1 MKIITLCLAT
11 VFAGLAAGSA
21 LAAEGKL
28 NFIGKVVNASCKLEG
43 VSDSGV
49 IGVSMGAIPLSRL
62 KNSQSGTGPAVGIDI
77 RVKDCEKG
85 TYYIVV
91 DGPSPA
97 GTPENRVLA
106 LDGSG
111 KPASN
116 VGILLTD
123 RTGTPLSLDGR
134 RLRNLQAERLLL
146 HLGQSPRRSRR
157 RQCDGPIYHYAG
169 IASRSGM
176 KLQGS
181 PHENTAGGSALR
193 SDLSGLRRDHH

>member
-106 LDGSG
+106 LDGSV

-123 RTGTPLSLDGR
+123 RTGTPLSLD
-134 RLRNLQAERLLL
+134 ERLDPQ
-146 HLGQSPRRSRR
+146 HDPRIEIPV
-157 RQCDGPIYHYAG
+157 D
-169 IASRSGM
+169 
-176 KLQGS
+176 
-181 PHENTAGGSALR
+181 GGSGTFRLNAFYYTWDKTHADPGDGNATAR
-193 SDLSGLRRDHH
+193 FTIMQE

>member
-85 TYYIVV
+85 TYYIV
-91 DGPSPA
+91 
-97 GTPENRVLA
+97 

-123 RTGTPLSLDGR
+123 RTRTPLSLD
-134 RLRNLQAERLLL
+134 ERLDPQ
-146 HLGQSPRRSRR
+146 HDPRIEISV
-157 RQCDGPIYHYAG
+157 D
-169 IASRSGM
+169 
-176 KLQGS
+176 
-181 PHENTAGGSALR
+181 GGSGTFRLNAFYYTWDKAHADPGDGNATAR
-193 SDLSGLRRDHH
+193 FTIMQE

>member
-123 RTGTPLSLDGR
+123 RTGTPLSLD
-134 RLRNLQAERLLL
+134 ERLDPQ
-146 HLGQSPRRSRR
+146 HDPRIEISV
-157 RQCDGPIYHYAG
+157 D
-169 IASRSGM
+169 
-176 KLQGS
+176 
-181 PHENTAGGSALR
+181 GGSGTFRLNAFYYTR
-193 SDLSGLRRDHH
+193 DKAHMDLATATRRPGLPLCRNSFPVRDETST

>member
-97 GTPENRVLA
+97 DTPENRVLA
-106 LDGSG
+106 LDEGHVE
-111 KPASN
+111 A
-116 VGILLTD
+116 
-123 RTGTPLSLDGR
+123 
-134 RLRNLQAERLLL
+134 
-146 HLGQSPRRSRR
+146 
-157 RQCDGPIYHYAG
+157 RQFARMVQETLEFRYKDIYN
-169 IASRSGM
+169 
-176 KLQGS
+176 
-181 PHENTAGGSALR
+181 P
-193 SDLSGLRRDHH
+193 

>member
-1 MKIITLCLAT
+1 
-11 VFAGLAAGSA
+11 
-21 LAAEGKL
+21 
-28 NFIGKVVNASCKLEG
+28 

-49 IGVSMGAIPLSRL
+49 INVSMGAIPLSRL

-97 GTPENRVLA
+97 GMPEHRVLA

-123 RTGTPLSLDGR
+123 RTGTRSASMNASI
-134 RLRNLQAERLLL
+134 RNTIPA
-146 HLGQSPRRSRR
+146 
-157 RQCDGPIYHYAG
+157 
-169 IASRSGM
+169 
-176 KLQGS
+176 
-181 PHENTAGGSALR
+181 
-193 SDLSGLRRDHH
+193 

>member
-11 VFAGLAAGSA
+11 VFAGLAAVPA

-49 IGVSMGAIPLSRL
+49 IDVSMGAIPLSRL

-97 GTPENRVLA
+97 DTPENRVLA

-111 KPASN
+111 KPASK

-123 RTGTPLSLDGR
+123 RTGTPLSLDERLDPQHDPSHRDPGGR

-146 HLGQSPRRSRR
+146 HLGTKPTPIPATAMRRPDLPLCRNSFPVRDETSRE
-157 RQCDGPIYHYAG
+157 
-169 IASRSGM
+169 SS
-176 KLQGS
+176 
-181 PHENTAGGSALR
+181 
-193 SDLSGLRRDHH
+193 

>member
-49 IGVSMGAIPLSRL
+49 IDVSMGAIPLSRL

-97 GTPENRVLA
+97 DTPENRVLA

-111 KPASN
+111 KPASK

-123 RTGTPLSLDGR
+123 RIEISVVAVSLKFRLNAFYYTWDKAHADPGDG
-134 RLRNLQAERLLL
+134 NA
-146 HLGQSPRRSRR
+146 
-157 RQCDGPIYHYAG
+157 
-169 IASRSGM
+169 
-176 KLQGS
+176 
-181 PHENTAGGSALR
+181 TAR
-193 SDLSGLRRDHH
+193 FTIMQE

>member
-11 VFAGLAAGSA
+11 VFAGLAAVPA

-49 IGVSMGAIPLSRL
+49 IDVSMGAIPLSRL

-97 GTPENRVLA
+97 DTPENRVLA
-106 LDGSG
+106 LDEGHVE
-111 KPASN
+111 ARQFARM
-116 VGILLTD
+116 VQEILEFRYKD
-123 RTGTPLSLDGR
+123 
-134 RLRNLQAERLLL
+134 
-146 HLGQSPRRSRR
+146 
-157 RQCDGPIYHYAG
+157 IYN
-169 IASRSGM
+169 
-176 KLQGS
+176 
-181 PHENTAGGSALR
+181 P
-193 SDLSGLRRDHH
+193 

>member
-123 RTGTPLSLDGR
+123 RTGTPL
-134 RLRNLQAERLLL
+134 RNLQAERLLL

>member
-11 VFAGLAAGSA
+11 VFAGLAAVPA

-49 IGVSMGAIPLSRL
+49 IDVSMGTIPLSRL

-97 GTPENRVLA
+97 DTPENRVLA

-111 KPASN
+111 KPASK

-123 RTGTPLSLDGR
+123 RTGTPLSLD
-134 RLRNLQAERLLL
+134 ERLDPQ
-146 HLGQSPRRSRR
+146 HDPRIEIPV
-157 RQCDGPIYHYAG
+157 D
-169 IASRSGM
+169 
-176 KLQGS
+176 
-181 PHENTAGGSALR
+181 GGSGTFRLNAFYYTWDKTHADPGDGNATAR
-193 SDLSGLRRDHH
+193 FTIMQE